1 MEIYCP
7 FILYSIIGY
16 IRGEPLKKTVATIIA
31 ISICISICIFVICYH
46 NNNEKFIIKYNFGAL
61 MNEFLNDAKSN
72 EFENISDFNHIEIY
86 DEVKIN
92 TINNKEDEAS
102 NLTNLPVV
110 INDKIELIFVITKG
124 RCSYNVSLGRD
135 FAPLLNEMKKN
146 GYDEVYIVQD
156 NFTFYAIF
164 GENVYKQVGQTV
176 TQTNLEDLQFSISS
190 NMEKSRLNHVNQDYT
205 QIAIDSLE
213 RVITN
218 Q

>member
-1 MEIYCP
+1 M
-7 FILYSIIGY
+7 
-16 IRGEPLKKTVATIIA
+16 
-31 ISICISICIFVICYH
+31 
-46 NNNEKFIIKYNFGAL
+46 
-61 MNEFLNDAKSN
+61 
-72 EFENISDFNHIEIY
+72 
-86 DEVKIN
+86 
-92 TINNKEDEAS
+92 
-102 NLTNLPVV
+102 
-110 INDKIELIFVITKG
+110 IFVITKG

-164 GENVYKQVGQTV
+164 GENVYKQAGQTV